1 MKICNIWLSFTRL
14 ALFSIFNSSENSK
27 YFRRNYVFEYNWN
40 RMHRGKYLKFTKSI
54 SNDSKS
60 LTFFV

>member
-40 RMHRGKYLKFTKSI
+40 RMHPANT
-54 SNDSKS
+54 
-60 LTFFV
+60 